1 MGMMSLRRRSMSE
14 KKLPYDA
21 EIEYLQSSG
30 TQYIDTGVKV
40 TSDPRAIVE
49 LMQVTAED
57 SDYWGNTFP
66 GAYVNTDGMFSAH
79 FFYGG
84 ITVWRYGNNRYQC
97 GTEWSVGANKKFKIE
112 TGRMLILNDGEQ
124 SYDMGYDFVYSPD
137 QKNVDIFRSRET
149 SYSSWKLYTFKLYDA
164 GELVRDYIPVRVGT
178 TGYLYDKVSGELFG
192 NQGTGDFILGPDKN

>member
-66 GAYVNTDGMFSAH
+66 GTYVNIDGMFSAH

-84 ITVWRYGNNRYQC
+84 ITVWRYGNNRHGC
-97 GTEWSVGANKKFKIE
+97 GVEWRVGVNKKFKIE
-112 TGRMLILNDGEQ
+112 TGRMLILNDGE
-124 SYDMGYDFVYSPD
+124 
-137 QKNVDIFRSRET
+137 
-149 SYSSWKLYTFKLYDA
+149 
-164 GELVRDYIPVRVGT
+164 
-178 TGYLYDKVSGELFG
+178 
-192 NQGTGDFILGPDKN
+192 